1 MNYFD
6 RHEREQYATYDDA
19 MREHAR
25 NVGRERPDVE
35 WILTPY
41 DVWKKNPFYK
51 GVPGPHPDD
60 PPEDWLSGDENH
72 SHP

>member
-19 MREHAR
+19 MREHAW

-41 DVWKKNPFYK
+41 DVWKKNPFYE
-51 GVPGPHPDD
+51 GVPGPHPDFD
-60 PPEDWLSGDENH
+60 HYDEET
-72 SHP
+72 